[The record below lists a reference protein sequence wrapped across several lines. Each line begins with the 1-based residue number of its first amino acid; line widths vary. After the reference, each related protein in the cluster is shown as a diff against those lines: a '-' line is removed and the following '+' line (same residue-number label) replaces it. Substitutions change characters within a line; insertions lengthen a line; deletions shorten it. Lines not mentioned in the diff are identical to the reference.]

1 MDNSEVDSFLKI
13 SDHISNYLKGN
24 LTGDDLTELFSWV
37 EANEINKALFNRIV
51 NEQELE
57 NLHIEF
63 KTFDTQSALADV
75 KARLK
80 STDNNTPKLN
90 RKWPLMIAASILLCL
105 TIGLFTLYHHNPQ
118 PQTALNNKKQDIVPG
133 GNKAIL
139 TLANGQQVILNGATN
154 GKIANQGNAAVNKIA
169 DGLLAYNS
177 SGKAEST
184 TAATAYN
191 TMTTPRG
198 GQYHLILADG
208 THVWLN
214 AASSIKFPVLFTG
227 NNRKV
232 EITGE
237 AYFEVAHNKNK
248 PFIVASNGQTVQ
260 VLGTHFNINAYTD
273 EDEVKTTLLE
283 GSVKIQVGEKSFLLK
298 PGEQSKLKN
307 GAIDIT
313 TGDADDAVDW
323 KNGIFHFNDASIE
336 SVMRQLSRW
345 YDVDVKYEG
354 TIKERKFSGEISRN
368 VNASQILDA
377 LSFKKIHYTIEG
389 KTIIIK
395 P

>member
-1 MDNSEVDSFLKI
+1 MDNSEVNTFLKI
-13 SDHISNYLKGN
+13 SDHISNYLKGS
-24 LTGDDLTELFSWV
+24 LSSDDLTELFSWV
-37 EANEINKALFNRIV
+37 EANEANKALFNSIV
-51 NEQELE
+51 NEKELE
-57 NLHIEF
+57 NLHAEF
-63 KTFDTQSALADV
+63 KAFDTQSALTDV

-80 STDNNTPKLN
+80 STIHHTPKLN
-90 RKWPLMIAASILLCL
+90 RKWPLMAAASILLCL
-105 TIGLFTLYHHNPQ
+105 AVGLFTLYRHDSP
-118 PQTALNNKKQDIVPG
+118 PQTALNNKKQDLVPG

-154 GKIANQGNAAVNKIA
+154 GKIANQGNAAVNKLA

-177 SGKAEST
+177 SSET
-184 TAATAYN
+184 ENAATAYN

-214 AASSIKFPVLFTG
+214 AASSIKFPVSFTG
-227 NNRKV
+227 KDRKV

-237 AYFEVAHNKNK
+237 AYFEVAHDKTK

-283 GSVKIQVGEKSFLLK
+283 GSVKIQVGDKSFLLK

-307 GAIDIT
+307 GAIDIVA
-313 TGDADDAVDW
+313 GDTDGAVDW

-354 TIKERKFSGEISRN
+354 KVKEREFSGEISRN

-377 LSFKKIHYTIEG
+377 LSFKKIHYAIEG

>member
-1 MDNSEVDSFLKI
+1 MDNSEVNSFLKI
-13 SDHISNYLKGN
+13 SDHISNYLNGS

-37 EANEINKALFNRIV
+37 EANEANKALFNRIV
-51 NEQELE
+51 NEQGLE
-57 NLHIEF
+57 SSHAEF
-63 KTFDTQSALADV
+63 KAFDTQSALNDV
-75 KARLK
+75 KARLT
-80 STDNNTPKLN
+80 SINHHTPKLN
-90 RKWPLMIAASILLCL
+90 RKWPLMAAASILLCL
-105 TIGLFTLYHHNPQ
+105 TIGLFTLYHHDSPL
-118 PQTALNNKKQDIVPG
+118 QTALNNKKQDLVPG
-133 GNKAIL
+133 SNKAVL
-139 TLANGQQVILNGATN
+139 TLANGKQVILNGATN
-154 GKIANQGNAAVNKIA
+154 GKIANQGNAAINKLA
-169 DGLLAYNS
+169 DGLLAYNPL
-177 SGKAEST
+177 SGTENT

-208 THVWLN
+208 TNVWLN
-214 AASSIKFPVLFTG
+214 AASSIKFPVSFTG
-227 NNRKV
+227 KDRKV

-237 AYFEVAHNKNK
+237 AYFEVAHDKTK
-248 PFIVASNGQTVQ
+248 PFIVAGNGQTVQ

-283 GSVKIQVGEKSFLLK
+283 GSVKIQVGEKSFMLK

-307 GAIDIT
+307 GVIDIT
-313 TGDADDAVDW
+313 TADANDAVDW

-354 TIKERKFSGEISRN
+354 KIQERNFSGEISRN